1 MTLTFASLGQ
11 PYFWPVEIPIP
22 VDGKYEKLVFDAEF
36 RYMDREQTK
45 ELLDEMSGSFKAQEN
60 MESIPEEE
68 SIQKPEQFT
77 RKIMSGWRNMP
88 GGDGNDV
95 EFTEENFSLLL
106 KDRGA
111 CSAINM
117 AWLQSITSGQE
128 KN

>member
-117 AWLQSITSGQE
+117 AWLQCVIGSQE